1 MKPFLPAK
9 RGKIDRIQ
17 IKRLG
22 FSPPRSGKEKK
33 KITDKEF
40 LMGFMKFVI
49 PFVGGAIT
57 AAAAAALAK
66 KNREERDQNG
76 VEIDA
81 EFEEKL
87 DSDNEQK
94 S

>member
-1 MKPFLPAK
+1 
-9 RGKIDRIQ
+9 
-17 IKRLG
+17 
-22 FSPPRSGKEKK
+22 
-33 KITDKEF
+33 
-40 LMGFMKFVI
+40 MGFMKFVI